1 MDGAENGAEDGAG
14 GGATPRKSYR
24 IDAVARS
31 LRVLEC
37 LGRRPGSGVT
47 AIAQATG
54 LTKTVVFRIL
64 RTLEEA
70 GFVQREDEGATYHLG
85 YRVAVLG
92 ERVGRKGALLHV
104 AAPVLDRLRDAT
116 GENVNLVVR
125 EGMTAVA
132 IATREGTH
140 PIRLFA
146 QSGRRGPL
154 HAGGASQ
161 ILLAHADPS
170 IRDSVLAAPLER
182 YTPHTVT
189 DRAALEAKL
198 DLIRRQGF
206 NVALNDLDDGAFSVS
221 APISA
226 PGRDGA
232 EAVIAGVS
240 VAGVSARLDEV
251 HRAAYLDAV
260 RGAAEEVSAKLR
272 YAE

>member
-1 MDGAENGAEDGAG
+1 MTAETGTGANE
-14 GGATPRKSYR
+14 GGATARRSYR

-31 LRVLEC
+31 LTVLEF
-37 LGRRPGSGVT
+37 LGRQPDSGVT
-47 AIAQATG
+47 AIAEATG

-64 RTLEEA
+64 HTLEEA
-70 GFVQREDEGATYHLG
+70 GFVQREDERASYSLG
-85 YRVAVLG
+85 YRIAVLG

-104 AAPVLDRLRDAT
+104 AAPLLDRLRDAT

-125 EGMTAVA
+125 EGTTAVA

-182 YTPHTVT
+182 YTPHTIA
-189 DRAALEAKL
+189 DRPTLEAKL
-198 DLIRRQGF
+198 DLIARQGF

-221 APISA
+221 APV
-226 PGRDGA
+226 RDGA
-232 EAVIAGVS
+232 GNVIAGLS

-251 HRAAYLDAV
+251 HRARYVDAV
-260 RGAAEEVSAKLR
+260 RAAADGISAKLR
-272 YAE
+272 YAG